1 MYNKLC
7 IKKPSYLFIPFE
19 YKLEEE
25 YRKGFGVTE
34 LMETNGVGI
43 VTGKDAIF
51 TGKNE
56 ETLIKQI
63 NNIVKKIDINCI
75 HNIRYRP
82 FDDKVVYYDNNYIA
96 RPRTQIMSHML
107 NEDNIGLCFCRSNQG
122 TRSYDNVFIS
132 DKLTDLTA
140 SSMIPYLAPLYLYE

>member
-75 HNIRYRP
+75 HNIR
-82 FDDKVVYYDNNYIA
+82 KNN
-96 RPRTQIMSHML
+96 
-107 NEDNIGLCFCRSNQG
+107 
-122 TRSYDNVFIS
+122 
-132 DKLTDLTA
+132 
-140 SSMIPYLAPLYLYE
+140 